1 MRLFLATLFIA
12 QFLIA
17 QDRGRLPDGRAF
29 RTDTDGNQ
37 VVDYIAE
44 LETTVDALTQQI
56 IALEDKLAGATCPK
70 CPEQVIQEPV
80 SCEAEINLAVQQA
93 LERSSSEISRVEKT
107 ANESRKEIELL
118 RAELERERTRAR
130 ALDSQVSSLRAS
142 MRAPEELSITSPVV
156 LNRSEP
162 NVSPALVSL
171 RGTVLTEINRLKGR
185 LSKRDALF
193 KGGNVSAGVVK
204 IKSTEARTNTGKTLD
219 DLRVEASASKT
230 LRELADIRRG
240 LYQIREII
248 ESDIRDAER
257 LIR

>member
-1 MRLFLATLFIA
+1 MRLFLATLFVA
-12 QFLIA
+12 QCLIA
-17 QDRGRLPDGRAF
+17 QERGRLPDGRAF

-44 LETTVDALTQQI
+44 LETTVDALTQQV
-56 IALEDKLAGATCPK
+56 IALEDKSAGATCPI

-80 SCEAEINLAVQQA
+80 SCEAEISSAVQQA
-93 LERSSSEISRVEKT
+93 LARSSSEISRVETT
-107 ANESRKEIELL
+107 ASESRKEIELL
-118 RAELERERTRAR
+118 RSELERERSRAR
-130 ALDSQVSSLRAS
+130 TLDSQVSSLRAS
-142 MRAPEELSITSPVV
+142 MRAPEELSIPSPAVATK
-156 LNRSEP
+156 SEP

-204 IKSTEARTNTGKTLD
+204 IKSTEARTNSGKTLD

-230 LRELADIRRG
+230 LRELAEIRRG

-257 LIR
+257 LSR